1 MGGLYCPPV
10 EAAGMS
16 TPTKITLGT
25 IGVAA
30 ALSLALVLV
39 LLS

>member
-1 MGGLYCPPV
+1 
-10 EAAGMS
+10 MS

-25 IGVAA
+25 IGIAVLLAVA
-30 ALSLALVLV
+30 SVLV

>member
-1 MGGLYCPPV
+1 
-10 EAAGMS
+10 MS

-30 ALSLALVLV
+30 ILVVGQLLLAAL
-39 LLS
+39 